1 MKVGYI
7 GLGRMGRG
15 MALNLVRAENEV
27 VVYDRSEEA
36 MTTLV
41 EAGARPASSIG
52 DLTKAVDV
60 VFTSLPGPPQV
71 EEVVF
76 GAGGILEHI
85 REGQAL
91 FELSTSSRAL
101 ALRIHAAFAERGAA
115 MLDAPVSGGPAGAES
130 GDLAFWVGGDAE
142 VYERFLPALRDMGD
156 KPRLCGPI
164 GAGTV
169 VKLANNMSGYMIMLC
184 LAETFSTA
192 VKAGVDPLE
201 LWDALRLG
209 VVGKSSPL
217 DLLTKQ
223 FLPGKFDPPAFALR
237 LAYKD
242 VTLATELGRELGV
255 PMRLANMTMAEMSEA
270 MGRGM
275 GDSDSRAYLQLQ
287 VERAGVTIAV
297 DPEDLAERQR
307 RGPA

>member
-1 MKVGYI
+1 M
-7 GLGRMGRG
+7 
-15 MALNLVRAENEV
+15 
-27 VVYDRSEEA
+27 VYDRSEEA
-36 MTTLV
+36 MATLV

-142 VYERFLPALRDMGD
+142 VYERFLPVLRAMGD

-192 VKAGVDPLE
+192 AKAGVDPL
-201 LWDALRLG
+201 
-209 VVGKSSPL
+209 SSGTRCAWGSSGRVHHSTCSPSSSSR
-217 DLLTKQ
+217 
-223 FLPGKFDPPAFALR
+223 GSSIRPP
-237 LAYKD
+237 
-242 VTLATELGRELGV
+242 
-255 PMRLANMTMAEMSEA
+255 
-270 MGRGM
+270 
-275 GDSDSRAYLQLQ
+275 SR
-287 VERAGVTIAV
+287 
-297 DPEDLAERQR
+297 
-307 RGPA
+307 